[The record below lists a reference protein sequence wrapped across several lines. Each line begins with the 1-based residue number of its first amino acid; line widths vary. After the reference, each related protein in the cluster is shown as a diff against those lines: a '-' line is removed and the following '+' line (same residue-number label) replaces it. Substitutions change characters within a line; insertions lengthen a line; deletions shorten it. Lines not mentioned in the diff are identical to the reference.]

1 MRKTILLTALLAAS
15 CISAIAQTHYKAS
28 LYVGMKGGVELSKM
42 FFNPNVKQ
50 KFPMGATAG
59 LTFRYIE
66 EAHFGLQAE
75 VNFAQR
81 GWQYNFEEAPYSYRR
96 TLNYIDIPVL
106 AHIYFGRRGR
116 FFFNAGPQ
124 VSFLLSD
131 SYSANF
137 DIYDFR
143 SLPDFPKNDRTNS
156 QFTAV
161 PDHKLDY
168 GICAGLGAEFNV
180 ASRHIVSVEARFYY
194 GLGNLYKSEH
204 AVMFRASNQMGIGVT
219 AGYWFRFK

>member
-1 MRKTILLTALLAAS
+1 MRKKVLLISLLATFWGVVS
-15 CISAIAQTHYKAS
+15 AQTHYRSS
-28 LYVGMKGGVELSKM
+28 LYAGVKGGLEMSKM

-59 LTFRYIE
+59 VTFRYVE

-81 GWQYNFEEAPYSYRR
+81 GWEYNFEEAPYSYRR
-96 TLNYIDIPVL
+96 TLNYIDVPVL
-106 AHIYFGRRGR
+106 AHIYFGSRGR

-137 DIYDFR
+137 DIYDF
-143 SLPDFPKNDRTNS
+143 SALPDFPRNDRTNS

-161 PDHKLDY
+161 PQNKLDY
-168 GICAGLGAEFNV
+168 GIAAGLGGEFNV
-180 ASRHIVSVEARFYY
+180 ASRHIISLEARFYY
-194 GLGNLYKSEH
+194 GLGNLYKPEH
-204 AVMFRASNQMGIGVT
+204 AVMFRASNQMGISVT
-219 AGYWFRFK
+219 AGYWFKFK